1 MWGEKKANLK
11 EIRTEKRKR
20 PGRVVITF
28 ELIGGGEKNI
38 KILHNFSSCFEI
50 NCFNFYFTKFTFIIY
65 KV

>member
-11 EIRTEKRKR
+11 ERRTEKRKR

-38 KILHNFSSCFEI
+38 KIFFEEQ
-50 NCFNFYFTKFTFIIY
+50 TKHHSF
-65 KV
+65 